1 MEVGRGIHHVGLL
14 QKMPEFWQ
22 QPFVFRDLTDDVHL
36 VVLWLQM
43 ELLPHVEQEVEGI
56 VGIVDLKAVTE
67 LKTVLLETE
76 EVELSAVEIPVELVA
91 MSSETALME
100 MVPDGG
106 HRLDELHLTEAV
118 GQHAMEI
125 FVDGKETDGFQL
137 RQYVIENDTFCGA
150 RGEGMVEEHFHV
162 FFLEL
167 FDGHEHGRRIYQ
179 YLQTFILWR
188 RDLEGLA
195 QIGCHGDAALHDIGL
210 IIQRALLVGSVERRE
225 GKRVLSDAYDHLFLS
240 HHSHIL
246 ATHMANSPAAI
257 RARRIFV
264 CLSLSLITGCKDTK
278 K

>member
-1 MEVGRGIHHVGLL
+1 MEVSRGINYISLL
-14 QKMPEFWQ
+14 QETPEFLQ
-22 QPFVFRDLTDDVHL
+22 QPFVFWNITDDVHL

-43 ELLPHVEQEVEGI
+43 ELFPHVEQEIEGI
-56 VGIVDLKAVTE
+56 VGVGDLKTVAE

-76 EVELSAVEIPVELVA
+76 EVELAAMEITIEFVAVPGK
-91 MSSETALME
+91 TALVE
-100 MVPDGG
+100 MVPDGC

-118 GQHAMEI
+118 GEHTMEI
-125 FVDGKETDGFQL
+125 FVDGKETDGLQV
-137 RQYVIENDTFCGA
+137 RQYVKENDTFRWA
-150 RGEGMVEEHFHV
+150 RGKGMVEKHFHI

-167 FDGHEHGRRIYQ
+167 FDGHKHGRCIYQ
-179 YLQTFILWR
+179 HLQALIAR
-188 RDLEGLA
+188 RGGLEGLT
-195 QIGCHGDAALHDIGL
+195 QIGCHGDAALDDIGF
-210 IIQRALLVGSVERRE
+210 INQRALLVRSVERRE
-225 GKRVLSDAYDHLFLS
+225 GKRVLSNAYDHLFLF